1 MDYLFLFGVAG
12 IIIAA
17 DQWTKWWV
25 KTNLA
30 IGEYWAPWTW
40 IEPYARFVHW
50 HNTGAA
56 FGIFQGM
63 NEVFKVLAII
73 VSVIII
79 YYFPL
84 VPRQDFYLR
93 LPMAMQLGGAVG
105 NLIDRF
111 RDGYVTDFVSL
122 GTFAVF
128 NVADASISVGV
139 ALLFLSIMWRDWRV
153 KKQAEQA
160 AESALPDQSVQPE
173 EREPEPDQTLPEHQ
187 KDQVDQE
194 VG

>member
-1 MDYLFLFGVAG
+1 
-12 IIIAA
+12 
-17 DQWTKWWV
+17 
-25 KTNLA
+25 
-30 IGEYWAPWTW
+30 
-40 IEPYARFVHW
+40 
-50 HNTGAA
+50 
-56 FGIFQGM
+56 M

-79 YYFPL
+79 YYFPQ

-111 RDGYVTDFVSL
+111 RDGYVTDFVSV

-139 ALLFLSIMWRDWRV
+139 ALLFLSIFWRDWQA
-153 KKQAEQA
+153 KKHAGQETESTISDEPRAPAMAEM
-160 AESALPDQSVQPE
+160 
-173 EREPEPDQTLPEHQ
+173 EPEQTLPEPQ
-187 KDQVDQE
+187 PEKAD
-194 VG
+194 